1 MHYRTPT
8 EFIMPSHVSRIESS
22 GRTAEPQGTGMLSRV
37 PFEHA
42 DRVLERK
49 EGSTCRVLL
58 HSVFFKLVSQ
68 AFRDQRCYHGHIT
81 KYTL

>member
-1 MHYRTPT
+1 
-8 EFIMPSHVSRIESS
+8 MPSHVSRIESS

-58 HSVFFKLVSQ
+58 HRVSSSNWSLKPLET
-68 AFRDQRCYHGHIT
+68 RDVIT
-81 KYTL
+81 DILQNIPFDEQP